1 MTLKNICSASID
13 YIRESQC
20 WKRLNICEN
29 LENVQKINTDDI
41 FSKWQKLD
49 FKVANSGCLNIPF
62 WEINDSKQ
70 DVKDTRITKR
80 KHFPQIFGKTL
91 VGIGNRD
98 K

>member
-1 MTLKNICSASID
+1 MTK
-13 YIRESQC
+13 IRPQGC
-20 WKRLNICEN
+20 QH
-29 LENVQKINTDDI
+29 VQHQGIKM
-41 FSKWQKLD
+41 FLCY
-49 FKVANSGCLNIPF
+49 SGCLNIPF

-80 KHFPQIFGKTL
+80 KHFSQIFGKTL